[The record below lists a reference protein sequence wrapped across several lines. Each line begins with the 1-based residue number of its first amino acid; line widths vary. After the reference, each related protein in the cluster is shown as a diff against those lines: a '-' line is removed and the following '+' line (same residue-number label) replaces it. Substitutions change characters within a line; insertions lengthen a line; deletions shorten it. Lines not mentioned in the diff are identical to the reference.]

1 MIKTATNK
9 PFLYFISFF
18 SGFSCLALEIVWV
31 RIISFMNKSAP
42 QAFSFTL
49 AIFLLGIAIGALIG
63 KKLCEKLNN
72 VSTGTIGVI
81 YFFSAL
87 IDILI
92 IYLAYLATNSNNYL
106 MFYGLLLF
114 CSATIRGIVF
124 PLVHHLGANKAK
136 TGKEISNVYFSN
148 VFGSAIAPLL
158 VSFILLDYF
167 TTQELYLLIAGLT
180 LFVSALCV
188 AFETKKI
195 NLNGVAW
202 YAGSILIFFWVILI
216 KPFDLIIQI
225 ASNSPYPNTPPSRI
239 IENTHGIVQE
249 YVAKE
254 PNANTS
260 VIFGN
265 NAYDGRLNTNLFND
279 TNGIDR
285 AYYLASIKPNVK
297 NILVIG
303 MSSGA
308 WLKVLSDIPTLEK
321 ITVVEI
327 NPAYKEII
335 ETAPNIATVLTD
347 PKVEIIY
354 DDGRKWLNKHKDT
367 MQFDMVV
374 VNTTW
379 HWRNYSSNLLS
390 LEFNN
395 LIKSIMSQDALYYFN
410 ATKSIDAFKT
420 TKEVFPY
427 AYLHDAFSMSVGSFK
442 PIVFDP
448 AAVKDRLCSLRDS
461 KTKKIIFN
469 NENSCNEAFKIINK
483 SHLIPYELINFSE
496 ISDRTPEVITDDN
509 MITEY
514 KHGRAI
520 L

>member
-1 MIKTATNK
+1 MLNTAINK
-9 PFLYFISFF
+9 QFLYFISFF
-18 SGFSCLALEIVWV
+18 SGFSCLALEIVWI
-31 RIISFMNKSAP
+31 RIISFMNMSAP

-81 YFFSAL
+81 YFVSAL

-92 IYLAYLATNSNNYL
+92 IYLAYLSANSDNHL
-106 MFYGLLLF
+106 FFYGTLLL
-114 CSATIRGIVF
+114 CSATVRGVVF

-158 VSFILLDYF
+158 VSFILLNYF
-167 TTQELYLLIAGLT
+167 TTQGIYILIAGLT
-180 LFVSALCV
+180 LLVSALCV
-188 AFETKKI
+188 IFETKKI
-195 NLNGVAW
+195 NLNGIAW
-202 YAGSILIFFWVILI
+202 YMASILVFAWVVFI
-216 KPFDLIIQI
+216 KPFDLITQI
-225 ASNSPYPNTPPSRI
+225 ATNSPYPNTAPIRI

-285 AYYLASIKPNVK
+285 AYYLASIKPDVK

-335 ETAPNIATVLTD
+335 ETAPNISSILTD
-347 PKVEIIY
+347 PKINIIY
-354 DDGRKWLNKHKDT
+354 DDGRKWLNKNKDT
-367 MQFDMVV
+367 LKFDMVV
-374 VNTTW
+374 ANTTW

-390 LEFNN
+390 LEFQN
-395 LIKSIMSQDALYYFN
+395 IVKSVMTQDALYYFN
-410 ATKSIDAFKT
+410 ATRSIDAFKT

-427 AYLHDAFSMSVGSFK
+427 AYLHDTFSMSVGSLK
-442 PIVFDP
+442 AIVFDP
-448 AAVKDRLCSLRDS
+448 VAVKDRLCNLQDS
-461 KTKKIIFN
+461 KTKKKVFDN
-469 NENSCNEAFKIINK
+469 VNSCNEAFNIINK
-483 SHLIPYELINFSE
+483 SHLIPYESINFSE
-496 ISDRTPEVITDDN
+496 ISNRTPEVITDDN

-514 KHGRAI
+514 KYGKAI

>member
-1 MIKTATNK
+1 MLNNVIKK
-9 PFLYFISFF
+9 QSLYFISFF
-18 SGFSCLALEIVWV
+18 SGFTCLALEMVWV
-31 RIISFMNKSAP
+31 RIISFANMSAP

-49 AIFLLGIAIGALIG
+49 AIFLLGIAVGALIG

-72 VSTGTIGVI
+72 VSAGTIGVI

-87 IDILI
+87 VDLLI
-92 IYLAYLATNSNNYL
+92 IYLAYLSANSENYL
-106 MFYGLLLF
+106 LLYGLFLF
-114 CSATIRGIVF
+114 CSASIRGIVF

-136 TGKEISNVYFSN
+136 TGREISNVYFSN
-148 VFGSAIAPLL
+148 VFGSAVAPLI
-158 VSFILLDYF
+158 VSFVLLNYF
-167 TTQELYLLIAGLT
+167 TTQEVYLLIVGLT
-180 LFVSALCV
+180 LLVSALCV
-188 AFETKKI
+188 SFQTKNVK
-195 NLNGVAW
+195 LNGLFL
-202 YAGSILIFFWVILI
+202 YAGSLAIFIWVLLF
-216 KPFDLIIQI
+216 KPFDLIEQL

-260 VIFGN
+260 IIYGN

-285 AYYLASIKPNVK
+285 AYYLASIKPDIK

-327 NPAYKEII
+327 NPAYKEVI
-335 ETAPNIATVLTD
+335 ETVPNISSVLSD

-354 DDGRKWLNKHKDT
+354 DDGRKWLNKHKDE
-367 MQFDMVV
+367 MKFDMVV
-374 VNTTW
+374 ANTTW

-390 LEFNN
+390 LEFNS
-395 LIKSIMSQDALYYFN
+395 LIKSVMSKDALYYFN
-410 ATKSIDAFKT
+410 ATRSIDVFRT

-427 AYLHDAFSMSVGSFK
+427 SYLHDAFSMSVGSLK

-448 AAVKDRLCSLRDS
+448 AAVKKRLCSLRDS
-461 KTKKIIFN
+461 KSKKLIFD
-469 NENSCNEAFKIINK
+469 NESSCNEAFRIINK
-483 SHLIPYELINFSE
+483 SHLIPYESINFSE
-496 ISDRTPEVITDDN
+496 ISNRTPEIITDDN

-514 KHGRAI
+514 KYGKAI